1 MDLFDAHSRVIRRP
15 RSACLSWI
23 AAVAAAL
30 SIPEG
35 AVQAQASA
43 NPEQSAEAETP
54 LESVVVTA
62 RRRAERLQD
71 TPIAVTALSA
81 KELERQ
87 QITSTTD
94 LDKVAPNLQFHSYGT
109 LTGNNSAAQVFIRGI
124 GQTDATA
131 AVDPGVGIYIDEVYM
146 GRAVGGA
153 MDFRDIASAQ
163 VLRGPQGTLFG
174 RNTIG
179 GAVLLTTN
187 APGEDAGN
195 SVRVG
200 VGEDNLRELYGAFD
214 LPINEV
220 WSARFSVGGRQ
231 RDGYVTR
238 AFDGADLGDE
248 EMYTGQIALRW
259 EPSDALQLTLRGDY
273 TKEDENGSPFVF
285 REMNEAAT
293 FVGAASIAAG
303 CPNILDPFPPPLL
316 VGPLDDPR
324 CGNDA
329 QALGTFTNGGTY
341 PASSTLENDGVSLVA
356 RWDFNDVL
364 TLKSITS
371 DRHLEWT
378 GTRDA
383 DNTPLL
389 ILHTNYTSQSD
400 QFSQELQALID
411 TERLDG
417 VFGVYFF
424 DEDSFDRLLVPLG
437 NPGTSYDTQRV
448 SLDAKAR
455 AAFTEWTFNFTGAL
469 SATAGLRY
477 TKETK
482 GLQATMFNVSPAT
495 ATEPPAPTTLC
506 PFAGP
511 PPTQTGCLFL
521 TTDRF
526 EREFSSTTAS
536 ASLQYRF
543 NEQVMAYVS
552 WSEGFKSGGFNQ
564 RYNAAPPGNA
574 PISFNDETAE
584 SFELGLKSNPTDSLR
599 VNAAIF
605 STDYDDIQMTYRL
618 GVVPLLFNA
627 GIASIDG
634 AEVEIA
640 FAPTP
645 ELQLDASLGY
655 LDTKFDS
662 ITPPPPFGPVVPTA
676 TATLASRLPFTPEWQ
691 AHVGLSYSFHP
702 SATWSLTPRVD
713 VSYTDEQ
720 FFDAGNSVE
729 IAQQDAVTLLNASL
743 ALESEDSKWRFVLSG
758 NNLTDELYPVAGTSS
773 LTTASGYSEI
783 IYARPRTLALS
794 VTRSF

>member
-1 MDLFDAHSRVIRRP
+1 LVALGTAGMEQRADAQEASG
-15 RSACLSWI
+15 LS
-23 AAVAAAL
+23 
-30 SIPEG
+30 
-35 AVQAQASA
+35 
-43 NPEQSAEAETP
+43 
-54 LESVVVTA
+54 LEEITVTA
-62 RRRAERLQD
+62 RRREERLQD

-81 KELERQ
+81 EALERA
-87 QITSTTD
+87 QIVSTTD
-94 LDKVAPNLQFHSYGT
+94 LDKIAPNLQFHSYGT

-131 AVDPGVGIYIDEVYM
+131 AVDPGVGIYMDEVYM

-153 MDFRDIASAQ
+153 MDFRDIANVQ
-163 VLRGPQGTLFG
+163 ILRGPQGTLFG
-174 RNTIG
+174 RNTIA
-179 GAVLLTTN
+179 GAVLLTSN

-200 VGEDNLRELYGAFD
+200 VGEDNLRELFGAFD
-214 LPINEV
+214 LPINDA
-220 WSARFSVGGRQ
+220 WAARVSLGGRQ
-231 RDGYVTR
+231 RDGYVR
-238 AFDGADLGDE
+238 RVFDGADLGDE

-259 EPSDALQLTLRGDY
+259 APSEAVQFTLRGDY

-285 REMNEAAT
+285 RAMNEAAT

-316 VGPLDDPR
+316 VGPLADPR

-329 QALGTFTNGGTY
+329 QALGNFTNGGTY
-341 PASSTLENDGVSLVA
+341 PASSTLENRGLSLVA
-356 RWDFNDVL
+356 SWDINDKL
-364 TLKSITS
+364 TFKSITA
-371 DRHLEWT
+371 DRRLEWT

-383 DNTPLL
+383 DNTPLF
-389 ILHTNYTSQSD
+389 ILHTNYTSESD
-400 QFSQELQALID
+400 QFSQEFQALID

-417 VFGVYFF
+417 VFGLYYF

-448 SLDAKAR
+448 SLDAEAR
-455 AAFTEWTFNFTGAL
+455 AAFTEWTFSFTDAF

-482 GLQATMFNVSPAT
+482 GLQATMFNVAPAT
-495 ATEPPAPTTLC
+495 APEPPAPTALC

-511 PPTQTGCLFL
+511 PPTQTGCLFIG
-521 TTDRF
+521 TNRF

-543 NEQVMAYVS
+543 NERVMTYLS

-564 RYNAAPPGNA
+564 RYNASPPGNA

-584 SFELGLKSNPTDSLR
+584 SFELGIKSDPTARLR

-605 STDYDDIQMTYRL
+605 STEYDDIQLTYRL

-627 GIASIDG
+627 GVASIDG
-634 AEVEIA
+634 AELEIT
-640 FAPTP
+640 FAPTQD
-645 ELQLDASLGY
+645 LQLDSSIGY
-655 LDTKFDS
+655 LDAKFDS
-662 ITPPPPFGPVVPTA
+662 ITPPAPFGPVSPTA
-676 TATLASRLPFTPEWQ
+676 TATLASALPFTPEWQ
-691 AHVGLSYSFHP
+691 AHLGLSYRFHP
-702 SATWSLTPRVD
+702 RAAWSLTPRVD
-713 VSYTDEQ
+713 VSYTDTQ
-720 FFDAGNSVE
+720 FFDAGNSLE
-729 IAQQDAVTLLNASL
+729 IAQDDAVTLVNASV
-743 ALESEDSKWRFVLSG
+743 ALETDEEKWRFVLSA
-758 NNLTDELYPVAGTSS
+758 NNLTDELYPLAGTSS

-794 VTRSF
+794 ITRRF